1 MQLAGARGA
10 SSAVGP
16 GPEGTWPSPAAPA
29 FPAGLDA
36 AFAFGPQGGQRGYF
50 GRDVLAGLVSGID
63 DFLAR
68 ARREPGFRSLSPAMI
83 GAFMWLDDPE
93 LVERIAGFPY
103 ASVVITKQP
112 RGRRQ
117 QARTD
122 QLKPVLERCPG
133 FPADALPEL
142 GGLVAREEGTAPVV
156 GPYSPRTSPLL
167 PPLRTVGFRKTG
179 DRLIPIL
186 HTKMVLL
193 GELWWHDE
201 DEFGAAEVTGFRP
214 QQLWLASANG
224 TASSRANLE
233 FGTWNT
239 DPMLLAEATRFLT
252 GLLCS
257 SEDLDPDADDLQPD
271 LADPD
276 YDDAAFAEF
285 LADQDDYRDAASEQ

>member
-1 MQLAGARGA
+1 VTGDA
-10 SSAVGP
+10 
-16 GPEGTWPSPAAPA
+16 PAAPA

-50 GRDVLAGLVSGID
+50 GRDELAGLVSGID
-63 DFLAR
+63 DFLAQ
-68 ARREPGFRSLSPAMI
+68 ARREPGFRSLGPAML

-112 RGRRQ
+112 RDRRQ

-142 GGLVAREEGTAPVV
+142 GGLVLRKDGKAPVA
-156 GPYSPRTSPLL
+156 GPYSPHTPPLLL

-179 DRLIPIL
+179 DRLVPIL

-201 DEFGAAEVTGFRP
+201 DDFGAAEVTGFRP

-239 DPMLLAEATRFLT
+239 EPALLAEATRFLT
-252 GLLCS
+252 GLLRS
-257 SEDLDPDADDLQPD
+257 SEDLDLDQDDLQPG
-271 LADPD
+271 LVEPD
-276 YDDAAFAEF
+276 YDDAAFAEL
-285 LADQDDYRDAASEQ
+285 LADQGEPRDAAEE